1 MRATHRSQPLWR
13 RRRRPSRHS
22 VAARHGTALAVDG
35 PGTRRRRETR
45 GRGGRPRLHCGIRAM
60 AEMKPERERADT
72 VGADKALLK
81 RVLDTRPSG
90 TRHRLAIALGKNRS
104 FISQIANPV
113 YAVPI
118 PLQHLETIFEICHFT
133 AADRR
138 EFLAA
143 YAEAHPRRLD
153 VVRKAAGT
161 RKLTLT
167 VPDLGDARRNR
178 LLDETIAEI
187 ARRLARF
194 SDDQ

>member
-1 MRATHRSQPLWR
+1 
-13 RRRRPSRHS
+13 
-22 VAARHGTALAVDG
+22 
-35 PGTRRRRETR
+35 
-45 GRGGRPRLHCGIRAM
+45 M
-60 AEMKPERERADT
+60 AELKPERERADS
-72 VGADKALLK
+72 VGAYKGVLK

-118 PLQHLETIFEICHFT
+118 PVQHLETIFEVCHFT

-153 VVRKAAGT
+153 VVRKAAAT

>member
-1 MRATHRSQPLWR
+1 
-13 RRRRPSRHS
+13 
-22 VAARHGTALAVDG
+22 
-35 PGTRRRRETR
+35 
-45 GRGGRPRLHCGIRAM
+45 M
-60 AEMKPERERADT
+60 ADMKAERERADS
-72 VGADKALLK
+72 VGAYKGVLK

-113 YAVPI
+113 YVVPI
-118 PLQHLETIFEICHFT
+118 PVQHLETIFEICHFT

-143 YAEAHPRRLD
+143 YSEAHPRRLD
-153 VVRKAAGT
+153 LVKKPAET
-161 RKLTLT
+161 RKLTLA

-194 SDDQ
+194 GEEE

>member
-1 MRATHRSQPLWR
+1 
-13 RRRRPSRHS
+13 
-22 VAARHGTALAVDG
+22 
-35 PGTRRRRETR
+35 
-45 GRGGRPRLHCGIRAM
+45 M
-60 AEMKPERERADT
+60 AELKPERERADS
-72 VGADKALLK
+72 VGAYKGVLK

-118 PLQHLETIFEICHFT
+118 PVQHLETIFEICHFT
-133 AADRR
+133 ATDRR

-143 YAEAHPRRLD
+143 YAEAHPRRLG

>member
-1 MRATHRSQPLWR
+1 
-13 RRRRPSRHS
+13 
-22 VAARHGTALAVDG
+22 
-35 PGTRRRRETR
+35 
-45 GRGGRPRLHCGIRAM
+45 M
-60 AEMKPERERADT
+60 AELKPERERADS
-72 VGADKALLK
+72 VGAYKGVLK

-118 PLQHLETIFEICHFT
+118 PVQHLETIFEICHFT

-153 VVRKAAGT
+153 LVRKPAG
-161 RKLTLT
+161 
-167 VPDLGDARRNR
+167 ARPPRSTHHMRNDPPTASSVR
-178 LLDETIAEI
+178 TTDSTMGSVAIATSKS
-187 ARRLARF
+187 R
-194 SDDQ
+194 

>member
-1 MRATHRSQPLWR
+1 MADVKP
-13 RRRRPSRHS
+13 
-22 VAARHGTALAVDG
+22 ARDRT
-35 PGTRRRRETR
+35 
-45 GRGGRPRLHCGIRAM
+45 
-60 AEMKPERERADT
+60 DT
-72 VGADKALLK
+72 VSTYKAVL
-81 RVLDTRPSG
+81 RRILDTRPSG

-118 PLQHLETIFEICHFT
+118 PVQHLETIFEICHFT

-143 YAEAHPRRLD
+143 YAAAHPRRLD
-153 VVRKAAGT
+153 LVKRPAGT

-178 LLDETIAEI
+178 MLDEAIAEI

-194 SDDQ
+194 SDEE

>member
-1 MRATHRSQPLWR
+1 
-13 RRRRPSRHS
+13 
-22 VAARHGTALAVDG
+22 
-35 PGTRRRRETR
+35 
-45 GRGGRPRLHCGIRAM
+45 M
-60 AEMKPERERADT
+60 AELKPERERADS
-72 VGADKALLK
+72 VGAYKGVLK

-118 PLQHLETIFEICHFT
+118 PVQHLETVFEICHFT

-138 EFLAA
+138 EVLAA

-187 ARRLARF
+187 ARRVARF
-194 SDDQ
+194 CDDQ

>member
-1 MRATHRSQPLWR
+1 
-13 RRRRPSRHS
+13 
-22 VAARHGTALAVDG
+22 
-35 PGTRRRRETR
+35 
-45 GRGGRPRLHCGIRAM
+45 M
-60 AEMKPERERADT
+60 AELKPERERIDS
-72 VGADKALLK
+72 VGAYKGVLK

-143 YAEAHPRRLD
+143 YTEAHPRRLD
-153 VVRKAAGT
+153 GVTKPAGT

-194 SDDQ
+194 RDEE

>member
-1 MRATHRSQPLWR
+1 MGEPEAPDRAEKIAGYKTLLRSVIE
-13 RRRRPSRHS
+13 RRPS
-22 VAARHGTALAVDG
+22 GL
-35 PGTRRRRETR
+35 R
-45 GRGGRPRLHCGIRAM
+45 GRLAM
-60 AEMKPERERADT
+60 
-72 VGADKALLK
+72 
-81 RVLDTRPSG
+81 
-90 TRHRLAIALGKNRS
+90 ALGKHKS
-104 FISQIANPV
+104 FVSQITNPS
-113 YAVPI
+113 YTVPI

-143 YAEAHPRRLD
+143 YTEAHPRRLD
-153 VVRKAAGT
+153 GVTKPAGT

-194 SDDQ
+194 SDEE

>member
-1 MRATHRSQPLWR
+1 
-13 RRRRPSRHS
+13 
-22 VAARHGTALAVDG
+22 
-35 PGTRRRRETR
+35 
-45 GRGGRPRLHCGIRAM
+45 M
-60 AEMKPERERADT
+60 AELKPERERIDS
-72 VGADKALLK
+72 VGSYKGVLK

-118 PLQHLETIFEICHFT
+118 PVQHLETIFEICHFT

-143 YAEAHPRRLD
+143 YADAHPRRLD

-161 RKLTLT
+161 RKLVLT

>member
-1 MRATHRSQPLWR
+1 MARVVRE
-13 RRRRPSRHS
+13 RPRTDA
-22 VAARHGTALAVDG
+22 VAAYKAV
-35 PGTRRRRETR
+35 
-45 GRGGRPRLHCGIRAM
+45 
-60 AEMKPERERADT
+60 
-72 VGADKALLK
+72 LK
-81 RVLDTRPSG
+81 RIIDTRPSG

-118 PLQHLETIFEICHFT
+118 PAQHLETIFEICHFT

-153 VVRKAAGT
+153 LVRKSSGT

-187 ARRLARF
+187 ARRVARF
-194 SDDQ
+194 SDEE

>member
-1 MRATHRSQPLWR
+1 
-13 RRRRPSRHS
+13 
-22 VAARHGTALAVDG
+22 
-35 PGTRRRRETR
+35 
-45 GRGGRPRLHCGIRAM
+45 M
-60 AEMKPERERADT
+60 AELKPERERADS
-72 VGADKALLK
+72 VGAYKGVLR

-118 PLQHLETIFEICHFT
+118 PVQHLETIFEICHFT

-138 EFLAA
+138 EFLGA

-178 LLDETIAEI
+178 LLDETISEL
-187 ARRLARF
+187 ARRVARF

>member
-1 MRATHRSQPLWR
+1 
-13 RRRRPSRHS
+13 
-22 VAARHGTALAVDG
+22 
-35 PGTRRRRETR
+35 
-45 GRGGRPRLHCGIRAM
+45 M
-60 AEMKPERERADT
+60 ADVNPERERADT
-72 VGADKALLK
+72 VGAYKAVLK

-118 PLQHLETIFEICHFT
+118 PVQHLATIFEICHFT

-153 VVRKAAGT
+153 VVRKPAGT

-194 SDDQ
+194 SDEE

>member
-1 MRATHRSQPLWR
+1 
-13 RRRRPSRHS
+13 
-22 VAARHGTALAVDG
+22 
-35 PGTRRRRETR
+35 
-45 GRGGRPRLHCGIRAM
+45 M
-60 AEMKPERERADT
+60 AELKPERERIDS
-72 VGADKALLK
+72 VGAYKGVLK

-118 PLQHLETIFEICHFT
+118 PVQHLETIFEICHFT

-143 YAEAHPRRLD
+143 YAEAHPRRLA
-153 VVRKAAGT
+153 VVGKAAGT
-161 RKLTLT
+161 RKLVLT

-187 ARRLARF
+187 ARRVARF

>member
-1 MRATHRSQPLWR
+1 
-13 RRRRPSRHS
+13 
-22 VAARHGTALAVDG
+22 VAN
-35 PGTRRRRETR
+35 
-45 GRGGRPRLHCGIRAM
+45 I
-60 AEMKPERERADT
+60 KPERDRADV
-72 VGADKALLK
+72 VGAYKAVLR

-143 YAEAHPRRLD
+143 YTEAHPRRLD
-153 VVRKAAGT
+153 GVTKPAGT

-194 SDDQ
+194 RDEE

>member
-1 MRATHRSQPLWR
+1 
-13 RRRRPSRHS
+13 
-22 VAARHGTALAVDG
+22 
-35 PGTRRRRETR
+35 
-45 GRGGRPRLHCGIRAM
+45 M
-60 AEMKPERERADT
+60 AEMKPERERADS
-72 VGADKALLK
+72 VGAYKGVLK

-113 YAVPI
+113 YVVPI
-118 PLQHLETIFEICHFT
+118 PVQHLETIFEICHFT
-133 AADRR
+133 NADRR

-153 VVRKAAGT
+153 LVRKPAGA

-178 LLDETIAEI
+178 VLDETIAEI
-187 ARRLARF
+187 ARKLARF
-194 SDDQ
+194 SEEE

>member
-1 MRATHRSQPLWR
+1 
-13 RRRRPSRHS
+13 
-22 VAARHGTALAVDG
+22 
-35 PGTRRRRETR
+35 
-45 GRGGRPRLHCGIRAM
+45 M

-72 VGADKALLK
+72 VGAYKAVLK

-133 AADRR
+133 AVDRR

-143 YAEAHPRRLD
+143 YTEAHPRRLD
-153 VVRKAAGT
+153 GVTKPAGT
-161 RKLTLT
+161 RKLTLS

-178 LLDETIAEI
+178 LLDETLAEF

-194 SDDQ
+194 SDEG

>member
-1 MRATHRSQPLWR
+1 
-13 RRRRPSRHS
+13 
-22 VAARHGTALAVDG
+22 
-35 PGTRRRRETR
+35 
-45 GRGGRPRLHCGIRAM
+45 M
-60 AEMKPERERADT
+60 ADMKAERERADS
-72 VGADKALLK
+72 VGAYKGVLK

-113 YAVPI
+113 YVVPI
-118 PLQHLETIFEICHFT
+118 PVQHLEAIFEICHFT

-153 VVRKAAGT
+153 LVKKPAGT
-161 RKLTLT
+161 RNLELT

-194 SDDQ
+194 GEEE